1 MSKKVHY
8 HPLTILLHILSALKA
23 WIPFIVIGIIRNG
36 FKDGWETLLI
46 FGGAAMLLSMWA
58 CVKYFFESYTI
69 DADKMVI
76 YEGIIRKKEIEVTY
90 ERMQAIKQR
99 QWFFLVPFHVVSLQ
113 IETAGG
119 ESKPEFNIPA
129 IPIRVFNEIEH
140 YRQHANDKQ
149 EKNFPEQQADEAVIE
164 KSPLYEEQ
172 TVKYQLTNRQIFL
185 FGITDLSVFMGIFVV
200 LLTIER
206 FMSKEWVDEVADVT
220 ISAVQTGGLFVV
232 AFGILFMVVA
242 MLFAMIKSMI
252 TYYHFKVS
260 YFEKTLTIERGLLE
274 KHVQKIP
281 LNKVQGIRIK
291 QNILRRLL
299 GISSVEL
306 ILAGGQEQKEN
317 ADNTAKVLLLPIIS
331 ESELYPVLQMIYAD
345 WQMAKPTIQAVSRG
359 RWFYFS
365 RWSIAVLLPLAI
377 ISFFFYWWL
386 GTILLLGLLFVIATD
401 LLNSHNQG
409 LAFLSESRLCIQN
422 YQYFTKVQTFID
434 RAKVQSIE
442 ETSTPFLY
450 RKDLAHLSLQLREG
464 NGRLNVKLRY
474 MKGKDIQRVTRFF
487 RSVN

>member
-69 DADKMVI
+69 DADKLVI

-119 ESKPEFNIPA
+119 ESKPEVNIPA

-172 TVKYQLTNRQIFL
+172 AVKYQLTNRQIFL

-291 QNILRRLL
+291 QN
-299 GISSVEL
+299 
-306 ILAGGQEQKEN
+306 
-317 ADNTAKVLLLPIIS
+317 
-331 ESELYPVLQMIYAD
+331 
-345 WQMAKPTIQAVSRG
+345 
-359 RWFYFS
+359 
-365 RWSIAVLLPLAI
+365 
-377 ISFFFYWWL
+377 
-386 GTILLLGLLFVIATD
+386 
-401 LLNSHNQG
+401 
-409 LAFLSESRLCIQN
+409 
-422 YQYFTKVQTFID
+422 
-434 RAKVQSIE
+434 
-442 ETSTPFLY
+442 
-450 RKDLAHLSLQLREG
+450 
-464 NGRLNVKLRY
+464 
-474 MKGKDIQRVTRFF
+474 
-487 RSVN
+487 